1 MTGPAFKDH
10 FSSQAGDYSRF
21 RPAYPPELIAYVA
34 AVAPNRGLAIDCAT
48 GNGQAAVELAEH
60 FADVLAVDGSAAQ
73 LARAQQHPRVRYE
86 QALAEALPA
95 PDASAAVV
103 TAAQAVHWFDF
114 ERFHAECRRVLVP
127 GGIVAVWTYTV
138 FRADAAID
146 AVVDRFYGD
155 TLGPFWPPERVYVEQ
170 EYRTL
175 PFPWDELAP
184 PRFTLQTEWTL
195 EQVLGYFASWS
206 ALQRY
211 KHAHDG
217 VDPLPEVRREL
228 ATVWPGAGT
237 LRLNW
242 PLHVRLGR
250 HRPRL

>member
-1 MTGPAFKDH
+1 MTATFKDH
-10 FSSQAGDYSRF
+10 FSRQAGDYSRF

-34 AVAPNRGLAIDCAT
+34 SVAPNRGLAIDCAT
-48 GNGQAAVELAEH
+48 GNGQAAVDLAEH
-60 FADVLAVDGSAAQ
+60 FDEVLAVDGSAAQ
-73 LARAQQHPRVRYE
+73 LAQAQHHPRVRY
-86 QALAEALPA
+86 QHALAETLPV
-95 PDASAAVV
+95 PDASVGLV

-127 GGIVAVWTYTV
+127 GGVVAVWTYTV
-138 FRADAAID
+138 FRAGAAID
-146 AVVDRFYGD
+146 AVVDRFYGE
-155 TLGPFWPPERVYVEQ
+155 TLGSHWPPERVYVEQ

-175 PFPWDELAP
+175 PFPWDELTP

-211 KHAHDG
+211 RVAHDG
-217 VDPLPEVRREL
+217 ADPLPEVRRAL
-228 ATVWPGAGT
+228 ATVWPGEGAV
-237 LRLNW
+237 RLNW
-242 PLHVRLGR
+242 PLHVRVGR